1 MSDKPILG
9 TVVKGLDGT
18 VRVIPDSDMQ
28 PFEAPETL
36 LEREDLLFDPA
47 ENSEGEL
54 TWRIVIRQ
62 NDDTESEETTNDSE
76 AEEPIETADQEQ
88 SSDESESN
96 GESDESESDSSD
108 E

>member
-62 NDDTESEETTNDSE
+62 NDDAEAEETANDGE
-76 AEEPIETADQEQ
+76 ADEPIETEGYGETDDE
-88 SSDESESN
+88 SENNDESESN
-96 GESDESESDSSD
+96 SSDESDE
-108 E
+108 